1 MFENLSFGAMPQAV
15 APVVEEASDPVVINQ
30 NKFFDFEKNTV
41 QALTLDQLKRTY
53 RENRGDDRSCPHGIY
68 HFALIQQILDMAAE
82 HGYDAEVYDLFAT
95 NNRDKQTP
103 GVSLDPERE
112 KMFGE
117 RAIEAHTLRRV
128 YANIRLKNWDNDE
141 MTTCLALSYTQKGIQ
156 VGFGRNVK
164 VCHNQNLLGSG
175 HFVSDYSTGAFRYA
189 NGDKEKTDLAGILRA
204 VGGWLTDAEHIV
216 ISNDETIERMKQS
229 VLSPEQLFTI
239 LGILTTIRVSTDTK
253 IKRIKRVG
261 GVYPLNQ
268 SQITQ
273 FTEGLLCKQKDAGR
287 VTAWDFYN
295 CATELYK
302 PHIVDQNQIMPE
314 TLAMA
319 EFMREYQLYK

>member
-1 MFENLSFGAMPQAV
+1 MFENLSFGAMPQV
-15 APVVEEASDPVVINQ
+15 AMAPARAEEAAPVVINRNQ
-30 NKFFDFEKNTV
+30 FFDFEKQSV
-41 QALTLDQLKRTY
+41 QQMTLDQLKRTY

-112 KMFGE
+112 KMYGE

-156 VGFGRNVK
+156 VGFGRNVR
-164 VCHNQNLLGSG
+164 VCHNMNILGSG
-175 HFVSDYSTGAFRYA
+175 HFVSDYSTGAFHYA
-189 NGDKEKTDLAGILRA
+189 NGDREKTDLAGILRA
-204 VGGWLTDAEHIV
+204 IGGWLTDAEHIV

-229 VLSPEQLFTI
+229 ILSPEQLFTI

-268 SQITQ
+268 AQITQ

-314 TLAMA
+314 TLAMS
-319 EFMREYQLYK
+319 EFMREYQLY